1 MTIEATLERIAV
13 ALEAIA
19 NSKALPITGGNP
31 AGETKPA
38 NTEAVATVQKTRPG
52 KKTETQKVEE
62 AAEARAREGEEIPTE
77 DEDFSGEEL
86 IDESLKQVHDDTP
99 LKWADINKE
108 VLGHCT
114 AVSEAK
120 GRPAGQEVYSTFK
133 TKYANGEKLTEATVK
148 PGLYRALLAE
158 VRELAAEFEAAN
170 G

>member
-19 NSKALPITGGNP
+19 NSKALPITGSS
-31 AGETKPA
+31 ETK
-38 NTEAVATVQKTRPG
+38 ATKVGSAGLAEISGGTTAAKTRPG

-62 AAEARAREGEEIPTE
+62 EVEAAAFEASEEGFEETA
-77 DEDFSGEEL
+77 
-86 IDESLKQVHDDTP
+86 VDDTP

-148 PGLYRALLAE
+148 PGLYRALLSE

>member
-52 KKTETQKVEE
+52 KKTETQKVEVE
-62 AAEARAREGEEIPTE
+62 AAFEASEEG
-77 DEDFSGEEL
+77 FGEA
-86 IDESLKQVHDDTP
+86 VVDDTP

>member
-19 NSKALPITGGNP
+19 NSKALPITGSS
-31 AGETKPA
+31 ETK
-38 NTEAVATVQKTRPG
+38 ATKVGSAGLAETSGGTTAAKTRPG
-52 KKTETQKVEE
+52 KKVEEVKVEE
-62 AAEARAREGEEIPTE
+62 EVETA
-77 DEDFSGEEL
+77 
-86 IDESLKQVHDDTP
+86 VDDTP
-99 LKWADINKE
+99 LKWADVNKE
-108 VLGHCT
+108 LLAHCT

-120 GRPAGQEVYSTFK
+120 GRPVAQDLYSTFK

-158 VRELAAEFEAAN
+158 VRELAAEFGAAN

>member
-1 MTIEATLERIAV
+1 MGIENTLERIAD

-19 NSKALPITGGNP
+19 NSKALPITGSS
-31 AGETKPA
+31 ETK
-38 NTEAVATVQKTRPG
+38 ATKVGSAGLAEIAGGTAATKTRPG

-62 AAEARAREGEEIPTE
+62 EVEAAAFEASEEGFEEAA
-77 DEDFSGEEL
+77 
-86 IDESLKQVHDDTP
+86 VDDTP
-99 LKWADINKE
+99 LKWADVNKE
-108 VLGHCT
+108 LLAHCT

>member
-19 NSKALPITGGNP
+19 NSKALPISGSS
-31 AGETKPA
+31 ETK
-38 NTEAVATVQKTRPG
+38 ATKVGSAGLAETSGGTTAAKTRPG
-52 KKTETQKVEE
+52 KKVEEEKVETIAGGVDFDE
-62 AAEARAREGEEIPTE
+62 PTDTGE
-77 DEDFSGEEL
+77 
-86 IDESLKQVHDDTP
+86 P